1 MGGDGGQEERPGLAR
16 RLGTALAILLFIG
29 LAGAGVRQAS
39 RLNPLSGGPGGGGS
53 SAPGSLQ
60 VRAAADRDSDSEAP
74 SLPPPAGGQW
84 EVIPRSG
91 LAPRSDPVTVWTGKE
106 VFVWGG
112 WAGEPPRRMFNDGAL
127 YDPVTRDWSFIRVG
141 PPRGWQEGAVGV
153 WTGAEVLIL
162 GGRHSIG
169 QEPLAQTYD
178 PARATWLELPRPPAG
193 RWLWQ
198 TAVWTGTVV
207 AVVEEQPHDDAVRTL
222 LFDPAAGAWRIGPQL
237 SAMTTSAASR
247 AAWLDAKMIV
257 SGRVTGQDRLMLQ
270 YFEPTGTVWQ
280 RGRGAPP
287 SREWL
292 AAMAADE
299 AAGDVILAGP
309 VPGQAPEFL
318 AARWNQREGWRVLPE
333 VPTALR
339 NGRPP
344 RLFATPAGPLLWPEG
359 PTPPSVLV
367 GDVWRPL
374 PRAPRDKNFREA
386 VVWTDH
392 GLFAWGG
399 HTDQHSAGG
408 ALYRIPALS
417 AASATPPPSGPRWA
431 GTWRAMPGLPEGLQ
445 QPLLFAHPGGLAAVA
460 RTPAGEWAAWRLT
473 GSAWEPAGVAGRHQ
487 DACVTHVGLDVYVL
501 GRDFD
506 ADAWRAGVLNVLDGA
521 GRALPPPPVPVGG
534 MVACAAWGNRVAVVS
549 LSGEGGAGAVFDPG
563 TARWTALPSLPPA
576 GLLTGLVAAGSDD
589 VAPLLLLTDLTVA
602 RLDPGGEWHLSSTP
616 RNAFAASGPAVAWA
630 GDRLLVWGGT
640 AMRGLHGGWAW
651 DAGRMVWGQIPEA
664 SIAGTGDLQPHAWS
678 GRRWVVWGQAR
689 PGAQSAAAYEPVTRQ
704 WHLLPPSPSP
714 SIAIAAVWDV
724 DLVVLRAD
732 GTVERFD
739 PAGSP

>member
-1 MGGDGGQEERPGLAR
+1 MAGDGGRDEGPGPAR
-16 RLGTALAILLFIG
+16 RLGTALAILVFVG
-29 LAGAGVRQAS
+29 LAGATVRQAA
-39 RLNPLSGGPGGGGS
+39 RLNPLSDGS
-53 SAPGSLQ
+53 DAVDSGDAGSLD
-60 VRAAADRDSDSEAP
+60 VRAAADPDSEAP
-74 SLPPPAGGQW
+74 SLPPPAAGQW

-91 LAPRSDPVTVWTGKE
+91 LAPRSDPVTVWTGRE

-112 WAGEPPRRMFNDGAL
+112 WEGEPPRRLFSDGAL
-127 YDPVTRDWSFIRVG
+127 YDPVTRDWSSVPFG

-153 WTGAEVLIL
+153 WTGAEILIL
-162 GGRHSIG
+162 GGRHGVG
-169 QEPLAQTYD
+169 QEPLAQAYD
-178 PARATWLELPRPPAG
+178 PARATWDELPRPPAG

-237 SAMTTSAASR
+237 SAMTTSGASR
-247 AAWLDAKMIV
+247 AAWLDGRMIV
-257 SGRVTGQDRLMLQ
+257 SGRVTSQDRLMLQ
-270 YFEPTGTVWQ
+270 SFEPTGTAWR

-287 SREWL
+287 GREWR

-299 AAGDVILAGP
+299 VAGDVILAGP
-309 VPGQAPEFL
+309 VPGGAPRFL
-318 AARWNQREGWRVLPE
+318 AARWNLREGWRVLPD
-333 VPTALR
+333 VPEPLR

-344 RLFATPAGPLLWPEG
+344 RLFATPSGPLLWPEG
-359 PTPPSVLV
+359 PTPPSVLI
-367 GDVWRPL
+367 GGVWRPL

-399 HTDQHSAGG
+399 HTEQHSAGG
-408 ALYRIPALS
+408 TLFRTPALPP
-417 AASATPPPSGPRWA
+417 AADGGPPRSMPRWE
-431 GTWRAMPGLPEGLQ
+431 GTWRPMPAL
-445 QPLLFAHPGGLAAVA
+445 PGGLAQTSLFSHPGGIAA
-460 RTPAGEWAAWRLT
+460 YGRTPAGKWAAWRLT
-473 GSAWEPAGVAGRHQ
+473 GSEWEPAGVTGGHQ
-487 DACVTHVGLDVYVL
+487 DACVTHLGLDVYVL

-506 ADAWRAGVLNVLDGA
+506 ADAWRPSVLNVLDGA
-521 GRALPPPPVPVGG
+521 ARALPPPPVPVRG
-534 MVACAAWGNRVAVVS
+534 MVACTRWGHGVALVS
-549 LSGEGGAGAVFDPG
+549 MSGEGGAGAVFDPATQG
-563 TARWTALPSLPPA
+563 WTALPSLPFA

-616 RNAFAASGPAVAWA
+616 RNAFAASGPSVAWA

-651 DAGRMVWGQIPEA
+651 DAGREVWGQIPEA
-664 SIAGTGDLQPHAWS
+664 WIAGTAEPSPHAWS
-678 GRRWVVWGQAR
+678 GRRWVVWGQSR
-689 PGAQSAAAYEPVTRQ
+689 PGEQAAAAYEPATRQ
-704 WHLLPPSPSP
+704 WHLLPPSASASP
-714 SIAIAAVWDV
+714 AIAAVWDV